1 MKTHFSNWFQR
12 KKRRALTQVEM
23 MVSAAVLSMLC
34 AAVVVGAIVIQRSF
48 RATGNYVMK
57 EAAQMRLLDYM
68 SLDLRR
74 ALTVSTNNGEGSIEL
89 TMPDFYQSDGT
100 RRLPFIQGGMAYYG
114 NPASPVQV
122 KYYRANGK
130 LFRQEGGNI
139 TNIATDVE
147 DFNVTFRDEGQV
159 IEVSVSFVP
168 TFRPSGGSREGTTT
182 VSRTLL
188 RNKRQS

>member
-1 MKTHFSNWFQR
+1 MKTRFFKSLPHSG
-12 KKRRALTQVEM
+12 RRALTQVEM

-68 SLDLRR
+68 ALDLRR
-74 ALTVSTNNGEGSIEL
+74 ALTVNTDNGAQSIEL
-89 TMPDFYQSDGT
+89 TVPDFYNPDGT
-100 RRLPFIQGGMAYYG
+100 RREPQIQGGMAYYG
-114 NPASPVQV
+114 NPAAPVQV
-122 KYYRANGK
+122 RYYRANGK
-130 LFRQEGGNI
+130 LFRQVGGAI
-139 TNIATDVE
+139 TNIATEVE

-182 VSRTLL
+182 VCRTLL

>member
-1 MKTHFSNWFQR
+1 MKALFSNFLSR
-12 KKRRALTQVEM
+12 ARRRALTQVEV
-23 MVSAAVLSMLC
+23 MVSAAVLSLLC
-34 AAVVVGAIVIQRSF
+34 AAVVVGALVIQRSF

-68 SLDLRR
+68 ALDLRR
-74 ALTVSTNNGEGSIEL
+74 ALTVNTDDGSESIEL
-89 TMPDFYQSDGT
+89 TVPDFYQPDGT
-100 RRLPFIQGGMAYYG
+100 RRQPHIQGGMAYYG
-114 NPASPVQV
+114 NPAAPVQV
-122 KYYRANGK
+122 RYYRANGK
-130 LFRQEGGNI
+130 LFRQVGSTI
-139 TNIATDVE
+139 TNIAAEVE

-182 VSRTLL
+182 VCRTLL